1 MSLFAKGKGEEDP
14 LTLMKQ
20 GRYERAASLLE
31 RRLQRDPSDLA
42 LKVRLA
48 EAYEGAGRADEAA
61 QIYRHEGEV
70 RLAGGRRSEGLAF
83 LRRAARLAPEDV
95 GLARRMAELEGGEEK
110 ADELSAFSF
119 DLSAGPPVEREGQVT
134 VVLDASRSGAGSDGT
149 GAVVGAPAEES
160 AEKVQRWASSEGT
173 HFPEVPVAGSVPL
186 RDEAGAL
193 WIQMLFPE
201 MDGEHARLLG
211 SVAVPRNLDPGDLL
225 VREGEA
231 GDSLF
236 ILVRG
241 RLAARGTIGE
251 EEISLAVFA
260 PGDVIG
266 EVAFLKRVPR
276 TATVTASERSM
287 VLELPGPA
295 TRRALDGCPES
306 MEHLEALLRERV
318 EQTLSLIRKRGARLN
333 GHSED

>member
-1 MSLFAKGKGEEDP
+1 MSLFGKGKGEEDP
-14 LTLMKQ
+14 LALLKQ

-31 RRLQRDPSDLA
+31 RKLQREPLDLT
-42 LKVRLA
+42 LKVHLA
-48 EAYEGAGRADEAA
+48 EAYEGAGRREEAA
-61 QIYRHEGEV
+61 RLYRDEGEA
-70 RLAGGRRSEGLAF
+70 RLVGGRRSEGLAL
-83 LRRAARLAPEDV
+83 LRRAARLAPEDPA
-95 GLARRMAELEGGEEK
+95 LARRMVELEGGGQK
-110 ADELSAFSF
+110 AEELSAFSF
-119 DLSAGPPVEREGQVT
+119 DLSAGPPQEPERKVT
-134 VVLDASRSGAGSDGT
+134 VEPEGPGAGAGPEVR
-149 GAVVGAPAEES
+149 GAALGAPSEGGSGEPH
-160 AEKVQRWASSEGT
+160 RASSIEEAPLPDDTLEGS
-173 HFPEVPVAGSVPL
+173 APL
-186 RDEAGAL
+186 PDEAGPF

-211 SVAVPRNLDPGDLL
+211 SVAIPRNLDPGDLL

-241 RLAARGTIGE
+241 RLAARGTIE
-251 EEISLAVFA
+251 EEQMPLAVFA
-260 PGDVIG
+260 PGDIIG

-295 TRRALDGCPES
+295 TRQALDACPDS
-306 MEHLEALLRERV
+306 VEHLEVLLQERV
-318 EQTLSLIRKRGARLN
+318 NQTLSLIKRRGARSN